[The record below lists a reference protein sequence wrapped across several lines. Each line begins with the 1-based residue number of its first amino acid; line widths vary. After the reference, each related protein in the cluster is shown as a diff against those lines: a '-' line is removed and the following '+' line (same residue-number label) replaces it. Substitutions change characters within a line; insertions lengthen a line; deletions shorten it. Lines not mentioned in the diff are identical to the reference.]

1 MFTIETKVLE
11 KGTFRYKLR
20 NVLDAICHPAK
31 TKKMKSIYDKAN
43 ALIDENIY
51 SATFVL
57 KFGTVWLDYD
67 DLYEINTRPIEKDFI
82 KNHTYVYFVDSDG
95 NEHPLVDESYHYI
108 YLCKYKSEDTPYDI
122 GFITYLEE
130 YGWYVMDYRML
141 LINKQT
147 YEKSIFMDFIQKP
160 LTKDKVHLDI
170 ILDDSKLIEARSLM
184 KKYTFVCNVGRYVY
198 KFLHTLD
205 SVYLCLRFPF
215 LYPRNR
221 FTDRYYNNWKIQE
234 KVDKWKK
241 ESTLSLRIC
250 MFKDESKYFCTQT
263 NELPEVKQKQSDS
276 NPENVM
282 YYIDNGTKDGYYL
295 YDKSQNQKLNSIVK
309 VKNNNDSGY
318 DMYIYHPVCK
328 WLKIDDI
335 INKDSG
341 KIVFKHGKYTEV
353 YTTIVQDRKLNLM
366 ANVLDW
372 YHKYVLGVIFG
383 IPTFNELDSLDEG
396 WRRNFGIDICKEIKE
411 QLKKEDYLYKY
422 RIVQIKQKY
431 GTLHWYDARSSKEIL
446 NIISKYENIS
456 YRTCISCGK
465 PAKYITTGW
474 VLPFCEECISE
485 SSKLSAD
492 EIDESGNI
500 IKEGDNF

>member
-309 VKNNNDSGY
+309 VKNDNDSGY
-318 DMYIYHPVCK
+318 DMYIYHTGIAVESEKHYGIFLFPRSSNRKTNAYLCNHVGIVDSAIYRGEIMFCYK
-328 WLKIDDI
+328 NRTSLETLANNEGINYLFNSSWKPITVSSGDSITFAWKETLEEANNARNWFLDNPMNFAPYKVGDRIGQMVVLPYPNVKI
-335 INKDSG
+335 
-341 KIVFKHGKYTEV
+341 TEV
-353 YTTIVQDRKLNLM
+353 AELSETERGSN
-366 ANVLDW
+366 
-372 YHKYVLGVIFG
+372 GFG
-383 IPTFNELDSLDEG
+383 S
-396 WRRNFGIDICKEIKE
+396 
-411 QLKKEDYLYKY
+411 
-422 RIVQIKQKY
+422 
-431 GTLHWYDARSSKEIL
+431 
-446 NIISKYENIS
+446 
-456 YRTCISCGK
+456 
-465 PAKYITTGW
+465 TG
-474 VLPFCEECISE
+474 
-485 SSKLSAD
+485 
-492 EIDESGNI
+492 N
-500 IKEGDNF
+500 